1 MITYKS
7 LKDIAFTEF
16 YPDLE
21 AIAWTQFYR
30 LNDVDKM
37 LKLVNDFLLE
47 LFDKHAPE
55 KTVVVK
61 EAQKPWRVTWQC
73 EAYVA
78 SPK

>member
-1 MITYKS
+1 MITYRS

-37 LKLVNDFLLE
+37 LKLFNDFLLNF
-47 LFDKHAPE
+47 L
-55 KTVVVK
+55 TNMRRRRRL
-61 EAQKPWRVTWQC
+61 W
-73 EAYVA
+73 
-78 SPK
+78 